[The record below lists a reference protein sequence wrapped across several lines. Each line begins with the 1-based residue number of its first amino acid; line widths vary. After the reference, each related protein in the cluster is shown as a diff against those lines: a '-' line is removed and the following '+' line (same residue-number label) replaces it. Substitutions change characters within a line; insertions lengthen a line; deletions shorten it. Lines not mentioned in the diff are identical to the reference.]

1 MKQPK
6 ISVIIPVYNAQA
18 YLRECL
24 DSAVNQTME
33 DIEIICVDDGSTDA
47 SARLLRSFQ
56 DEDMRLRV
64 LLREHC
70 GAGPARNAGIEAA
83 DTIDVAFER
92 RGVDTT
98 CIAQFRFELIAATET
113 VKGRDGRDGLHRRR
127 RAHELQ
133 PLPESHVPAGIE
145 SVFR

>member
-6 ISVIIPVYNAQA
+6 ISVIIPVYNSQA

-24 DSAVNQTME
+24 DSVVNQTME

-83 DTIDVAFER
+83 EGRYITFLDSDDIFCSSGPGLFVRDR
-92 RGVDTT
+92 REV
-98 CIAQFRFELIAATET
+98 R
-113 VKGRDGRDGLHRRR
+113 GRACPVLR
-127 RAHELQ
+127 
-133 PLPESHVPAGIE
+133 P
-145 SVFR
+145 

>member
-6 ISVIIPVYNAQA
+6 ISVIIPVYNSQA

-24 DSAVNQTME
+24 DSVVNQTME

-83 DTIDVAFER
+83 EGRYIKFLDSDDIFAPQALACLYETAEKYAAELVLCSGRNFRTDR
-92 RGVDTT
+92 RGM
-98 CIAQFRFELIAATET
+98 EENSHT
-113 VKGRDGRDGLHRRR
+113 VMMRSLRL
-127 RAHELQ
+127 
-133 PLPESHVPAGIE
+133 SMI
-145 SVFR
+145 